1 MSNHIIYHIADEH
14 LEIAHKIAKFLVK
27 EQQRIEPGKEGIIT
41 ELSKLIT
48 YLDSKIK
55 QNINVDKKERKPSR
69 FFQYIEQLVEHGKI
83 IGHSNKTTSYY
94 ESINEICN
102 QHLRLYE
109 KKPLLIIQ
117 ILGWSQRLMRYYKTV
132 DINDVPDISP
142 IVSTESVVRKTPKVA
157 ETPNVVKP
165 LKTEDI
171 KTLESPPLSK
181 PSKPVPPKLIEP
193 KKAEDSQALKPP
205 KISDSP
211 QPIKHPKTE
220 SSKAVEPPKPWE
232 RYPKKPSK

>member
-1 MSNHIIYHIADEH
+1 MNSNTIYYITDEH
-14 LEIAHKIAKFLVK
+14 LEIAHKIAKFLDK
-27 EQQRIEPGKEGIIT
+27 EQKRIEPGKEGIST

-69 FFQYIEQLVEHGKI
+69 FFTYIEQLAENGNI

-94 ESINEICN
+94 ESISKICN
-102 QHLRLYE
+102 QHLRVYD
-109 KKPLLIIQ
+109 KKPLVIIQ

-132 DINDVPDISP
+132 DYNDEPDISP
-142 IVSTESVVRKTPKVA
+142 IIPTESVPRKTPKVA
-157 ETPNVVKP
+157 ETPKQTKP
-165 LKTEDI
+165 LKTEDV
-171 KTLESPPLSK
+171 KTLEPPQLSK

-193 KKAEDSQALKPP
+193 KKPEDSKTLESP

-211 QPIKHPKTE
+211 KPLKNPQTQALKP
-220 SSKAVEPPKPWE
+220 VEPPKPWE